1 VGALDQAETLASDG
15 SLDFAGVAS
24 EAVALYEQDRLPSTG
39 AIVKANRGNGPE
51 QCMQLAHER
60 APDGFESLGAIF
72 ADGELQAIADQY
84 KQLTGMA
91 QRKG

>member
-1 VGALDQAETLASDG
+1 
-15 SLDFAGVAS
+15 
-24 EAVALYEQDRLPSTG
+24 
-39 AIVKANRGNGPE
+39 
-51 QCMQLAHER
+51 MQLAHER